1 MIKLNEKNNIV
12 MDEPKILNRS
22 RCGYGVWLDTETCNN
37 DKMIFD
43 FSIKLIN
50 LKNGSIK
57 EEHSFVLEDTYK
69 TKKIILGQY
78 SKLKRKQYP
87 ALLKNGTY
95 TMITRKELIE
105 FLNNL
110 FNTYNISCVCAFNI
124 EFDIQALYNTLTYT
138 NSRMK
143 YFKKPLIN
151 NIEDLEFFKCDMLDL
166 WAYASIIFAS
176 KDYKKWYL
184 EKDYKLTKNGFLR
197 TGVEMLTRYLKEN
210 GKFVEAHRGQE
221 DLDNEYNIFVSSALL
236 RNDKKLLVNVS
247 GRKAIQ
253 LAKPTKTDRKSKQYS
268 MFIKQIL
275 EN

>member
-1 MIKLNEKNNIV
+1 MITINEKNNIV
-12 MDEPKILNRS
+12 LGEPKILNRS

-43 FSIKLIN
+43 FSIKLVN

-57 EEHSFVLEDTYK
+57 EEHSFVIEDTYK
-69 TKKIILGQY
+69 TKKIIMGQY
-78 SKLKRKQYP
+78 SKLKRKQYKT
-87 ALLKNGTY
+87 LLKSGY
-95 TMITRKELIE
+95 YKMITRKELVD

-110 FNTYNISCVCAFNI
+110 FDTYKISCVCAFNI

-143 YFKKPLIN
+143 YFKEPIIN
-151 NIEDLEFFKCDMLDL
+151 ELSEVKFFECDMLDL

-176 KDYKKWYL
+176 NDYKKWYIS
-184 EKDYKLTKNGFLR
+184 KDYKMTKKGFLK

-247 GRKAIQ
+247 GLKALS
-253 LAKPTKTDRKSKQYS
+253 LAKPNKINRKSKQYA